1 MRIEQRSV
9 SLFFVGALETR
20 RQAGGGQANTK
31 QLDVR
36 AVLRK
41 KLSEATHTQTYARIS
56 AGSFGTAVFDSAFAA
71 YRRGFAWGNPPLR
84 NSCVMLTPDVE
95 LFLAPVLFVSEDV
108 ERLWHIWP
116 LGVCYMRRN
125 WKRERKPNNCFWQWK
140 MIQIQITFLSCD
152 VTALQLWF
160 TFYNRISL

>member
-36 AVLRK
+36 AALH

-56 AGSFGTAVFDSAFAA
+56 AGSFGTSVFDSVFAA
-71 YRRGFAWGNPPLR
+71 YRRGFA
-84 NSCVMLTPDVE
+84 
-95 LFLAPVLFVSEDV
+95 
-108 ERLWHIWP
+108 
-116 LGVCYMRRN
+116 
-125 WKRERKPNNCFWQWK
+125 
-140 MIQIQITFLSCD
+140 
-152 VTALQLWF
+152 
-160 TFYNRISL
+160 